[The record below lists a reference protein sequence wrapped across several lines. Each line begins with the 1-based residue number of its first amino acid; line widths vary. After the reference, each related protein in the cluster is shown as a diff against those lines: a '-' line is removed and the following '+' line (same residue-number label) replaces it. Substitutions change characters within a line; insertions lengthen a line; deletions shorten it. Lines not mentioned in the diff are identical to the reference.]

1 MISENCGETWAIKT
15 SGATE
20 QHSESHADLIRYEFN
35 GKDIKSGI
43 GSKYALIT
51 YSDKQ
56 NKSYGVKMTIND
68 FNGGVGG
75 FNSKYLYKK
84 VIASNLTDANDI
96 YPAIT
101 VLPDGT
107 IATLAGE
114 TNNMVFRRFNLSW
127 LSGEEEYIDYDI
139 DNILK

>member
-1 MISENCGETWAIKT
+1 
-15 SGATE
+15 
-20 QHSESHADLIRYEFN
+20 
-35 GKDIKSGI
+35 
-43 GSKYALIT
+43 
-51 YSDKQ
+51 
-56 NKSYGVKMTIND
+56 MTIND

-114 TNNMVFRRFNLSW
+114 TNNMVFRRFNLS
-127 LSGEEEYIDYDI
+127 
-139 DNILK
+139 